1 MIRKGQLSATRCHE
15 ESQKQR
21 DCNKNV
27 VEYKDAEAQTIKKYQ
42 NRKNME
48 PKDIE
53 DDDLHDQNGPQN
65 SDSGRLNSYKYLIS
79 LITTYLSSTW
89 NSQHSKTI
97 STMKREKQLS
107 CRKKTSPENISTNDV
122 SWKLII
128 SINLLMILVSFAAC
142 CLVVTVY
149 FKFTSMGEHS
159 TYDAEPNEEFIKLSK
174 DYLSKIQRKISEMMN
189 KLEHESLLSVELPR
203 HLHIKE

>member
-174 DYLSKIQRKISEMMN
+174 EMMN